1 MGTFRCSRIVV
12 SGLLTGLAIAL
23 SSVLLPVISATPI
36 SQQIS
41 TPTAF
46 VYLPYIVRQ
55 NPVKALELYGT
66 IHAMGIIVFLE
77 PGADPDQ
84 NAIAMVEYRRD
95 NEPFQVGFPLSR
107 ISNNRFVGSLF
118 WLEPDTTYDV
128 RVTFVDESSSLNG
141 VVLTGSAQTRAEV
154 MVPTPVN
161 RYYVSPDGSGSSC
174 SLDIPCSLTEGIN
187 RAMPGD
193 AVVLRGGVY
202 HQGEIRLPRS
212 GEAGAP
218 IMIQG
223 YPGETAILDGA
234 DPATF
239 TWTGVGDGIYR
250 TALNTADT
258 NLVIANDQRLYHYS
272 TLEDLQNLRWGLP
285 GFYTENGAL
294 YVHLADDVDPAIV
307 KITIGRYSYA
317 FWVEQQYIYFLNLTF
332 RHYGQGIYR
341 TALYLRNASDL
352 LIQGNKFINNDR
364 GILLRYAS
372 DRNVIQNNEF
382 SDTTFLWD
390 WDAVKA
396 LRPEYSLETGGI
408 RFWAPNAGEPDI
420 TSRGTIIRRNTFHDF
435 FDGFAAC
442 HWGTRAPISN
452 ETDVYENIIYNVGDD
467 GMELDGP
474 CSNCRVWSNTI
485 HDAFVGISLAP
496 VNIGPVYAIRNVIYR
511 LGRISGCPLGQEPP
525 CGGTSFK
532 FQNPENQGSGPIYL
546 FHNTVDAALVGRGI
560 LIAEPASWTLLL
572 ARNNI
577 WMGSKRFAIEYDAD
591 DLIDFDYDN
600 LLVNGLTSIV
610 QWRGTKYTSL
620 PDFTQ
625 ATGQE
630 RHGLNVVPQFAAP
643 QYGNYHLLPSSQL
656 IDAGV
661 VIPGIN
667 NNFWGSAPDIGAF
680 EYTGN

>member
-1 MGTFRCSRIVV
+1 MNTFHYLMIVA
-12 SGLLTGLAIAL
+12 SSLLAGLALIL
-23 SSVLLPVISATPI
+23 PGILFPVISGTPL
-36 SQQIS
+36 SQETS

-46 VYLPYIVRQ
+46 VYLPYVVGQ
-55 NPVKALELYGT
+55 NQRVTLELYGT
-66 IHAMGIIVFLE
+66 IHAMGLIVSI
-77 PGADPDQ
+77 DPNDDPNQ
-84 NAIAMVEYRRD
+84 NAIAMVEYRRIG
-95 NEPFQVGFPLSR
+95 EPFQAGFPLSR
-107 ISNNRFVGSLF
+107 VSNDRFVGSLF
-118 WLEPDTTYDV
+118 WLEPGNTYEV
-128 RVTFVDESSSLNG
+128 RITFVDEGGPLNG

-154 MVPTPVN
+154 TIPIPIN
-161 RYYVSPDGSGSSC
+161 RYYVSPNGSGSSC
-174 SLDIPCSLTEGIN
+174 NLEAPCSLSEGIN

-193 AVVLRGGVY
+193 AVVLREGVY
-202 HQGEIRLPRS
+202 YQGETRLPHS
-212 GEAGAP
+212 GQAGAP
-218 IMIQG
+218 IMIQS

-234 DPATF
+234 DPGTF
-239 TWTGVGDGIYR
+239 TWTSVGDGIYR
-250 TALNTADT
+250 AVLNTSDT
-258 NLVIANDQRLYHYS
+258 NLVLANDQRLYHYS
-272 TLEDLQNLRWGLP
+272 TLEDLRNLRWGLP
-285 GFYTENGAL
+285 GFYTEDGAL
-294 YVHLADDVDPAIV
+294 YVHLAGGVDPATV
-307 KITIGRYSYA
+307 KMTIGRYSYA

-332 RHYGQGIYR
+332 CHYGQGMYR

-382 SDTTFLWD
+382 SDTTFRWD

-408 RFWAPNAGEPDI
+408 RFWPPNADEPDI
-420 TSRGTIIRRNTFHDF
+420 TSRGSVIRRNTFHDF

-442 HWGTRAPISN
+442 HWMTRAPITN

-496 VNIGPVYAIRNVIYR
+496 TRIGPVYAIRNVIYR
-511 LGRISGCPLGQEPP
+511 LGRISGCPFGQDPP

-532 FQNPENQGSGPIYL
+532 FQNENPGSGSIYL

-560 LIAEPASWTLLL
+560 FIVEPVTWSLLF

-577 WMGSKRFAIEYDAD
+577 WMGSERFAIEYDAD
-591 DLIDFDYDN
+591 DPIDFDYDN
-600 LLVNGLTSIV
+600 LFVNGLTSIV

-620 PDFTQ
+620 PDFTR

-630 RHGLNVVPQFAAP
+630 QHGLNVVPQFVDP
-643 QYGNYHLLPSSQL
+643 NKGNYSLLPNSRL

-661 VIPGIN
+661 IILGIN

-680 EYTGN
+680 EYTDN